1 MVKISGNYR
10 WFEGARFD
18 HAYYRAEHMR
28 LTRELLRPLGLQR
41 LESDSTLSAHPP
53 APGQIIA
60 TSNACFAT
68 LAAAQAALQQ
78 AGAALLAD
86 LPNYT
91 NIRPD
96 LHLSEVDSHP
106 LD

>member
-10 WFEGARFD
+10 WFEGAHFD
-18 HAYYRAEHMR
+18 HAYYQTEHMR
-28 LTRELLRPLGLQR
+28 LTRELLRPLGLLR
-41 LESDSTLSAHPP
+41 LESDRTLSAQPP
-53 APGQIIA
+53 AAGQIIA
-60 TSNACFAT
+60 TSHACFAT

-91 NIRPD
+91 SIRPE
-96 LHLSEVDSHP
+96 LHLSEVGSH
-106 LD
+106 LET